1 MFKKARNRLDL
12 VVLENW
18 ISKSVSGFRTHSV
31 KHFFFVIKHLSLLLF
46 SYDKDVA
53 TITERFQSELKA
65 AFSGDTG
72 SMDLLNRLQDL
83 EVEIE
88 ETRKDRDTKI
98 KEITELCEKE
108 KEQMKEDMATVL
120 QVRLNFFMFVFCC
133 LN

>member
-1 MFKKARNRLDL
+1 M
-12 VVLENW
+12 
-18 ISKSVSGFRTHSV
+18 
-31 KHFFFVIKHLSLLLF
+31 LLNSYCAF
-46 SYDKDVA
+46 NSYDKDVA

-65 AFSGDTG
+65 AFGSDTG

-88 ETRKDRDTKI
+88 ETRKDRDMKI

-120 QVRLNFFMFVFCC
+120 QVMFYMLCFIR
-133 LN
+133 